1 MDRKKKFRQ
10 YRSNQG
16 RPPRQQQSNEKLAF
30 LAIIALFVLM
40 LYLILD
46 SV

>member
-16 RPPRQQQSNEKLAF
+16 RPPQQQQSSEKLVF
-30 LAIIALFVLM
+30 IALVGLLAMF
-40 LYLILD
+40 IL
-46 SV
+46 SIISNI